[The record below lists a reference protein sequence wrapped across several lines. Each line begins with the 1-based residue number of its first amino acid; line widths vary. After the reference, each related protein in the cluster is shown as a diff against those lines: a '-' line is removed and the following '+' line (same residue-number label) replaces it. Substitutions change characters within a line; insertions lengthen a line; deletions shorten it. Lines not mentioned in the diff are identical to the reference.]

1 MEPST
6 KNRALLVVAMLLSIG
21 VGANCLMPWHTVS
34 ILDPGPLLGVAYV
47 EGIVDL
53 VLSAACF
60 VLFLAAL
67 LVRDPKRKARL
78 AMIATI
84 LAFGMA
90 ATPVVL
96 YARRAWD
103 GHKSVYVIGSGY
115 SGWLW
120 GMYLAMANGF
130 VAAALGG
137 LGAGRLAVRKA
148 PVPVKLDSLR
158 RKSAE

>member
-1 MEPST
+1 M
-6 KNRALLVVAMLLSIG
+6 IG
-21 VGANCLMPWHTVS
+21 
-34 ILDPGPLLGVAYV
+34 
-47 EGIVDL
+47 
-53 VLSAACF
+53 
-60 VLFLAAL
+60 
-67 LVRDPKRKARL
+67 
-78 AMIATI
+78 TI

-96 YARRAWD
+96 YARMAWG
-103 GHKSVYVIGSGY
+103 GHVSRYVIGSGY

-120 GMYLAMANGF
+120 GLYLAMVNGF

-148 PVPVKLDSLR
+148 AVPVKLEALR